1 MLRAGGEVLA
11 LFLVGLGLRLRVL
24 VGAGIIAISLIVLQ
38 MVADA
43 VHALP
48 SWMILLVVGLALLA
62 GGTILVI
69 WKDSLG
75 TGLDKLRP
83 RWRAIG

>member
-11 LFLVGLGLRLRVL
+11 LFLVGLGLRLGVL

-38 MVADA
+38 IVVDA
-43 VHALP
+43 VNALP
-48 SWMILLVVGLALLA
+48 SWTILLVVGLALLA

-69 WKDSLG
+69 WKDSLRA
-75 TGLDKLRP
+75 GLDKLRT
-83 RWRAIG
+83 RWRAMG

>member
-1 MLRAGGEVLA
+1 MLLAGGEALA
-11 LFLVGLGLRLRVL
+11 LLLVGLGLRLRVL

>member
-24 VGAGIIAISLIVLQ
+24 VGAGIIAIGLIVLQ

-43 VHALP
+43 DNALP

-62 GGTILVI
+62 GDTILVI
-69 WKDSLG
+69 WKDSLRA
-75 TGLDKLRP
+75 GLDKLRT
-83 RWRAIG
+83 RWRAMG